1 MSIIPEWF
9 NRATV
14 NNWNLG
20 LWAHEIHQWAR
31 RKQWW
36 DVIDGKVVVRN
47 LLELLMLATTE
58 LAEAAEEVRNGMDVK
73 AVYAVDIMGKRVPYG
88 EALAM
93 SDAERLA
100 VFGKP
105 LPKPEGFGIEVGD
118 TIIRLLDTAGAL
130 GIDIAECMR
139 LKMAYNETRPARHG
153 GKTA

>member
-1 MSIIPEWF
+1 
-9 NRATV
+9 
-14 NNWNLG
+14 
-20 LWAHEIHQWAR
+20 
-31 RKQWW
+31 
-36 DVIDGKVVVRN
+36 
-47 LLELLMLATTE
+47 MLATTE

-73 AVYAVDIMGKRVPYG
+73 FIYAVTLMGKRVPYD

-93 SDAERLA
+93 SDAERIA
-100 VFGKP
+100 TFGKP